1 MTPTVPA
8 IRNRAAMSLPG
19 GCPEGSALLDRR
31 QLPSFASVVRGW
43 VETANLRWMLE
54 TITHPSSLAL
64 SAPGHPD
71 TRGRHVLTF
80 SDRAR
85 ETVWVQATPRS
96 VR

>member
-43 VETANLRWMLE
+43 VETAVD
-54 TITHPSSLAL
+54 LAWV
-64 SAPGHPD
+64 SMTPCHGGQANAAFP
-71 TRGRHVLTF
+71 TSGRAAAF
-80 SDRAR
+80 
-85 ETVWVQATPRS
+85 
-96 VR
+96 